1 MAALVSLLSNHGVL
15 TDSFAV
21 WPDLQARHVGT
32 QIRERLISGLAS
44 PDPPPPRA

>member
-1 MAALVSLLSNHGVL
+1 MAALVPLLSNHGVL

-21 WPDLQARHVGT
+21 WPDLHARYGAASTH
-32 QIRERLISGLAS
+32 ESLISRLTS